1 MKKKGFKPVL
11 CAVLSVLAVSSFT
24 FTVSAEEAETS
35 EAETEAVT
43 TAVQTE
49 AVTETV
55 TETTVTTSVSETTT
69 TTAEPTPSYYDEILA
84 YVGDDNA
91 PVLNNNLQNDAIAID
106 KSTIDYSDK
115 SMYTITTRS
124 GDVFYLIINSSDG
137 SVYFLNAVDTAD
149 LTSMLSGS
157 SSSGDKQNS
166 DAIEAMNQAVTE
178 VTDESGSITAETKV
192 ADKNDKKSM
201 VSSAV
206 KSNVFV
212 LIIGAVIIGIIAVI
226 VILKKRRDKQNS
238 YDNYEG
244 YEDDDTPYPNVV
256 EYKDKPEEKVENN
269 QEQPKE
275 EQSEDEEE
283 IINLDE

>member
-1 MKKKGFKPVL
+1 MKRGFKLVL
-11 CAVLSVLAVSSFT
+11 CAVLSVLAVSS

-55 TETTVTTSVSETTT
+55 TETTVTTSVSETTA

-212 LIIGAVIIGIIAVI
+212 LIIGAVIIGIITVI
-226 VILKKRRDKQNS
+226 VILKKRSDKQNS
-238 YDNYEG
+238 YDYEG

-256 EYKDKPEEKVENN
+256 AYKDEPEEKAENN
-269 QEQPKE
+269 QEQTKKE

>member
-1 MKKKGFKPVL
+1 MKRGFKLVL
-11 CAVLSVLAVSSFT
+11 CAVLSVLAVSS

-55 TETTVTTSVSETTT
+55 TETTVTTTVSETTT
-69 TTAEPTPSYYDEILA
+69 TAAETTPSYYDEILA

-178 VTDESGSITAETKV
+178 VTDESGSVTAETKA

-226 VILKKRRDKQNS
+226 VIFKKRRDKQNS

-256 EYKDKPEEKVENN
+256 AYKEEDVPEEKSDNN

>member
-1 MKKKGFKPVL
+1 MKKGFKPVL

-24 FTVSAEEAETS
+24 VSAEETETS
-35 EAETEAVT
+35 ESKTETAT
-43 TAVQTE
+43 TTMQTE
-49 AVTETV
+49 AA
-55 TETTVTTSVSETTT
+55 TETTVTTTVSETTT
-69 TTAEPTPSYYDEILA
+69 TAAETTPSYYDEILA
-84 YVGDDNA
+84 YVGNDNA

-178 VTDESGSITAETKV
+178 VTDESGSITAETKA

-226 VILKKRRDKQNS
+226 VIFKKRRDKQNS
-238 YDNYEG
+238 YENYEG

-256 EYKDKPEEKVENN
+256 AYKEEDVPEEKSDNN
-269 QEQPKE
+269 QEQQKKGQPKK
-275 EQSEDEEE
+275 EQAEDEEE

>member
-1 MKKKGFKPVL
+1 MKRGFKLVL
-11 CAVLSVLAVSSFT
+11 CAVLSVLAVSS

-55 TETTVTTSVSETTT
+55 TETTVTTSVSETTA

-201 VSSAV
+201 VSSDV
-206 KSNVFV
+206 KSNLYV

-226 VILKKRRDKQNS
+226 VIFKKRRDKQNS

-256 EYKDKPEEKVENN
+256 EYKDKPEEKAENN
-269 QEQPKE
+269 QEQAKE

>member
-1 MKKKGFKPVL
+1 MKRGFKLVL

-35 EAETEAVT
+35 EIETEAVT

-55 TETTVTTSVSETTT
+55 TETTVTTSVSETTA

-178 VTDESGSITAETKV
+178 VTDESGSITAETKA

-201 VSSAV
+201 ASSAV

-212 LIIGAVIIGIIAVI
+212 LIIGAVIIGIITVI
-226 VILKKRRDKQNS
+226 VILKKRSDKQNS
-238 YDNYEG
+238 YDYEG

-256 EYKDKPEEKVENN
+256 EYKDKPEEKAENN

>member
-1 MKKKGFKPVL
+1 MKRGFKLVL

-35 EAETEAVT
+35 EIETEAVT

-55 TETTVTTSVSETTT
+55 TETTVTTSVSETTA

-137 SVYFLNAVDTAD
+137 SVYFLNA
-149 LTSMLSGS
+149 
-157 SSSGDKQNS
+157 
-166 DAIEAMNQAVTE
+166 E
-178 VTDESGSITAETKV
+178 VTDESGSITAETKA

-201 VSSAV
+201 ASSAV

-212 LIIGAVIIGIIAVI
+212 LIIGAVIIGIITVI
-226 VILKKRRDKQNS
+226 VILKKRSDKQNS
-238 YDNYEG
+238 YDYEG

-256 EYKDKPEEKVENN
+256 EYKDKPEEKAENN

>member
-1 MKKKGFKPVL
+1 MKRGFKLVL
-11 CAVLSVLAVSSFT
+11 CAVLSVLAVSS

-55 TETTVTTSVSETTT
+55 TETTVTTSVSETTA

-178 VTDESGSITAETKV
+178 VTDESGSITAETKA

-212 LIIGAVIIGIIAVI
+212 LIIGAVIIGIITVI
-226 VILKKRRDKQNS
+226 VILKKRSDKQNS
-238 YDNYEG
+238 YDYEG

-256 EYKDKPEEKVENN
+256 AYKDEPEEKAENN

>member
-55 TETTVTTSVSETTT
+55 TETTVTTTVSETTT
-69 TTAEPTPSYYDEILA
+69 TAAETTPSYYDEILA

-201 VSSAV
+201 VSSTV

-212 LIIGAVIIGIIAVI
+212 LIIGAVIIGIITVI
-226 VILKKRRDKQNS
+226 VILKKHRDKQNS
-238 YDNYEG
+238 YDSYEG

-256 EYKDKPEEKVENN
+256 AYKDEPAEKAENN
-269 QEQPKE
+269 QEQAKE

>member
-1 MKKKGFKPVL
+1 
-11 CAVLSVLAVSSFT
+11 
-24 FTVSAEEAETS
+24 
-35 EAETEAVT
+35 
-43 TAVQTE
+43 
-49 AVTETV
+49 
-55 TETTVTTSVSETTT
+55 
-69 TTAEPTPSYYDEILA
+69 
-84 YVGDDNA
+84 
-91 PVLNNNLQNDAIAID
+91 
-106 KSTIDYSDK
+106 
-115 SMYTITTRS
+115 
-124 GDVFYLIINSSDG
+124 
-137 SVYFLNAVDTAD
+137 
-149 LTSMLSGS
+149 
-157 SSSGDKQNS
+157 
-166 DAIEAMNQAVTE
+166 MNQAVTE
-178 VTDESGSITAETKV
+178 VTDESGSITAETKA

-256 EYKDKPEEKVENN
+256 AYKDEPEEKAENN

>member
-1 MKKKGFKPVL
+1 MKKKGFKPVV
-11 CAVLSVLAVSSFT
+11 CAVLSVLAVLSFT

-55 TETTVTTSVSETTT
+55 TETTLTTSVSETTA
-69 TTAEPTPSYYDEILA
+69 TTAELTPSYYDEILA

-178 VTDESGSITAETKV
+178 VTDESGSVTAETKA

-201 VSSAV
+201 ASSAI
-206 KSNVFV
+206 KSNLYV
-212 LIIGAVIIGIIAVI
+212 LIIGAVIIGIITVI
-226 VILKKRRDKQNS
+226 VILKKRSDKQNS
-238 YDNYEG
+238 YDYEG

-256 EYKDKPEEKVENN
+256 EYKDKPEEKAENN

>member
-1 MKKKGFKPVL
+1 MKRGFKLVL
-11 CAVLSVLAVSSFT
+11 CAVLSVLAVSS

-55 TETTVTTSVSETTT
+55 TETTVTTSVSETTA

-178 VTDESGSITAETKV
+178 VTDESGSITAETKA

-212 LIIGAVIIGIIAVI
+212 LIIGAVIIGIITVI
-226 VILKKRRDKQNS
+226 VILKKRSDKQNS
-238 YDNYEG
+238 YDYEG

-256 EYKDKPEEKVENN
+256 EYKDKPEEKAENN

>member
-1 MKKKGFKPVL
+1 MKRGFKLVL
-11 CAVLSVLAVSSFT
+11 CAVLSVLAVSS

-55 TETTVTTSVSETTT
+55 TETTVTTSVSETTA

-212 LIIGAVIIGIIAVI
+212 LIIGAVIIGIITVI
-226 VILKKRRDKQNS
+226 VILKKRSDKQNS
-238 YDNYEG
+238 YDYEG

-256 EYKDKPEEKVENN
+256 EYKDKPEEKAENN

>member
-1 MKKKGFKPVL
+1 MKKKGFKPVV

-55 TETTVTTSVSETTT
+55 TETTVTTSVSETTA

-178 VTDESGSITAETKV
+178 VTDESGSVTAETKA

-201 VSSAV
+201 ASSAI
-206 KSNVFV
+206 KSNLYV
-212 LIIGAVIIGIIAVI
+212 LIIGAVIIGIITVI
-226 VILKKRRDKQNS
+226 VILKKRSDKQNS
-238 YDNYEG
+238 YDYEG

-256 EYKDKPEEKVENN
+256 EYKDKPEEKAENN

>member
-1 MKKKGFKPVL
+1 MKRGFKLVL

-35 EAETEAVT
+35 EIETEAVT

-55 TETTVTTSVSETTT
+55 TETTVTTSVSETTA

-106 KSTIDYSDK
+106 KNTIDYSDK

-178 VTDESGSITAETKV
+178 VTDESGSITAETKA

-201 VSSAV
+201 ASSAV

-212 LIIGAVIIGIIAVI
+212 LIIGAVIIGIITVI
-226 VILKKRRDKQNS
+226 VILKKRSDKQNS
-238 YDNYEG
+238 YDYEG

-256 EYKDKPEEKVENN
+256 EYKDKPEEKAENN

>member
-1 MKKKGFKPVL
+1 MKRGFKLVL

-35 EAETEAVT
+35 EIETEAVT

-55 TETTVTTSVSETTT
+55 TETTVTTSVSETTA

-178 VTDESGSITAETKV
+178 VTDESGSITAETKA

-201 VSSAV
+201 ASSAI
-206 KSNVFV
+206 KSNLYV
-212 LIIGAVIIGIIAVI
+212 LIIGAVVIGIITVI

-238 YDNYEG
+238 YDYEG

-256 EYKDKPEEKVENN
+256 EYKDKPEEKAENN

>member
-11 CAVLSVLAVSSFT
+11 CAVLSVLAISSFT

-35 EAETEAVT
+35 ETETEAVT

-157 SSSGDKQNS
+157 TSSGDKQNS

-212 LIIGAVIIGIIAVI
+212 LIIGAVIIGIITVI

-238 YDNYEG
+238 YDYEG

-256 EYKDKPEEKVENN
+256 EYKDKPEEKTENN

>member
-1 MKKKGFKPVL
+1 MKRGFKLVL

-35 EAETEAVT
+35 EIETEAVT

-55 TETTVTTSVSETTT
+55 TETTVTTSVSETTA

-212 LIIGAVIIGIIAVI
+212 LIIGAVIIGIITVI
-226 VILKKRRDKQNS
+226 VILKKRSDKQNS
-238 YDNYEG
+238 YDYEG

-256 EYKDKPEEKVENN
+256 EYKDKPEEKAENN